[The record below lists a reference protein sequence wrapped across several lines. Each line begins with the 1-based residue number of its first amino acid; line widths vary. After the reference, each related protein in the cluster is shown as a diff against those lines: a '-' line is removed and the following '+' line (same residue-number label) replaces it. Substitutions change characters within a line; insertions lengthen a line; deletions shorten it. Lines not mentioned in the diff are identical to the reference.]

1 MADII
6 FTVATV
12 VMVAGI
18 LLTLI
23 RFSLGPTVVDRVLAF
38 DTMTIISLALIGIIA
53 HLAGRAIYL
62 DVGLVYG
69 LLSFLGVIAV
79 ARYLENGL

>member
-1 MADII
+1 MAEFV
-6 FTVATV
+6 FTIATAI
-12 VMVAGI
+12 MLAGI

-23 RFSLGPTVVDRVLAF
+23 RLALGPTVVDRMVAF
-38 DTMTIISLALIGIIA
+38 DTMTIITLALIAMIA
-53 HLAGRAIYL
+53 HFAGRSTYL

>member
-1 MADII
+1 MADFI

-12 VMVAGI
+12 LMLAGI
-18 LLTLI
+18 LLALV
-23 RFSLGPTVVDRVLAF
+23 RFSLGPTIVDRVLAF
-38 DTMTIISLALIGIIA
+38 DSMTIISLSLIGVIA

-69 LLSFLGVIAV
+69 LLNFLGVIAV

>member
-1 MADII
+1 MADFI

-12 VMVAGI
+12 LMLVGI

-38 DTMTIISLALIGIIA
+38 DSMTIISLSLIGVVA